1 MGTRF
6 LYVKVVIFVPF
17 HMAWDYLGDYASCPY
32 KISGGYSKSKFAV
45 ATLFIDIEYQNKFIR
60 IRKSFISADY
70 TAIIPANR
78 NAVNISDK

>member
-1 MGTRF
+1 MR
-6 LYVKVVIFVPF
+6 
-17 HMAWDYLGDYASCPY
+17 DYLSAFCNT
-32 KISGGYSKSKFAV
+32 SGGYSKSEFAA

-78 NAVNISDK
+78 NTAGISDK

>member
-1 MGTRF
+1 MR
-6 LYVKVVIFVPF
+6 
-17 HMAWDYLGDYASCPY
+17 DYLSAFCNT
-32 KISGGYSKSKFAV
+32 SGGYSKSEFAA

-70 TAIIPANR
+70 IAFITANR